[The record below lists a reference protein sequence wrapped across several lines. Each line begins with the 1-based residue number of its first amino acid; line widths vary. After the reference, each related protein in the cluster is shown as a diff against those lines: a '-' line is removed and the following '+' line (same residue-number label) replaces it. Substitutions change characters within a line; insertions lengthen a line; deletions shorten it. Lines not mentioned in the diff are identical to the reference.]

1 MKEYIFKQYTEN
13 ICAHLGINSSDLFVK
28 SREAGVVEARQL
40 LFYLCHDKRQMGF
53 TEIKSYT
60 DKVGLEQDVSNIKY
74 AVDSFKSKLEKDP
87 DLLHIIQ
94 KLDKIEH

>member
-1 MKEYIFKQYTEN
+1 
-13 ICAHLGINSSDLFVK
+13 
-28 SREAGVVEARQL
+28 
-40 LFYLCHDKRQMGF
+40 MGF